1 MRVHVVLGTGA
12 VGRATMH
19 ELRGRG
25 EPVRMVNRSGHM
37 AELPDGV
44 EIVAAD
50 LYDAKNVRAVT
61 TDACAVYQTAQPE
74 YHQWVERFPPLQRA
88 IIEGMTGSNAKLV
101 LVENMYMYGISPNP
115 LTEATP
121 HMAHTRKGRVR
132 SEISQAAFAAH
143 QAGHVRVTSVRG
155 SDYFGPWGLTSNVM
169 GERTFIPMLKG
180 KAANLIGNLDVP
192 HTHTYIPDF
201 ARAMVIVAGSDDADG
216 HAWHVPND
224 RPDITQREMVTM
236 IAREMGVEPRFQTM
250 GRTMMRMAGLFI
262 PAAHET
268 VEMMYEFEQPFV
280 VDSRRFETA
289 FDMQATPMPEAIAHT
304 VAWYKTHADGQ

>member
-1 MRVHVVLGTGA
+1 MSVHVILGTGA
-12 VGRATMH
+12 IGRATMH

-25 EPVRMVNRSGHM
+25 ESVRMINRSGHM

-61 TDACAVYQTAQPE
+61 ADACAVYQTAQPE

-88 IIEGMTGSNAKLV
+88 IIEGMTGSNATLV

-169 GERTFIPMLKG
+169 GERTFYPLIDG
-180 KAANLIGNLDVP
+180 KAAQLIGNVDMP

-201 ARAMVIVAGSDDADG
+201 ARALVTVATSDMAAG
-216 HAWHVPND
+216 QVWHAPND
-224 RPDITQREMVTM
+224 RPTITQREMLTM
-236 IAREMGVEPRFQTM
+236 IARELGVEPRFQAM
-250 GRTMMRMAGLFI
+250 GRTMMRIAGWFI

-280 VDSRRFETA
+280 VDSRRFETT
-289 FDMQATPMPEAIAHT
+289 FGMRATPMPEAIAHT
-304 VAWYKTHADGQ
+304 VAWYKTHAHIK

>member
-1 MRVHVVLGTGA
+1 MSVHVVLGTGA
-12 VGRATMH
+12 IGRATAH
-19 ELRGRG
+19 VLRARG
-25 EPVRMVNRSGHM
+25 ESVRMINRSGHM

-61 TDACAVYQTAQPE
+61 ADACAVYQTAQPE

-101 LVENMYMYGISPNP
+101 LVENMYMYGIASAP

-132 SEISQAAFAAH
+132 SEISQAACAAH
-143 QAGHVRVTSVRG
+143 LAGHVRVTSVRG
-155 SDYFGPWGLTSNVM
+155 SDYFGPWGLTSM
-169 GERTFIPMLKG
+169 LGERTFIPLLKG
-180 KAANLIGNLDVP
+180 KAANLIGNVDVP
-192 HTHTYIPDF
+192 HTQTYIPDF
-201 ARAMVIVAGSDDADG
+201 ARAMVIVAESDMADG

-236 IAREMGVEPRFQTM
+236 IAREMGVEPRFQAM
-250 GRTMMRMAGLFI
+250 GRTMMRIAGWFI
-262 PAAHET
+262 PAAHEM
-268 VEMMYEFEQPFV
+268 VEMAYEFEQPFV
-280 VDSRRFETA
+280 VDSRRFETT
-289 FDMQATPMPEAIAHT
+289 FGMRATPMPEAIAQT
-304 VAWYKTHADGQ
+304 VAWYKTHAHIK